1 LFNVL
6 LIKLNKFCSRVSLH
20 ELILI
25 KKITKMKLIK
35 SLAML
40 SVLGAMVA
48 SCGEAKK
55 EETVETTE
63 IVEEA
68 VEVVETP
75 NIVGVASANADFST
89 LVAAVGAADL
99 VGTLSGEGPF
109 TVFAPT
115 NAAFDKLPAGTVET
129 LLKPESK
136 AKLTSVLT
144 YHVVSGKFEAA
155 AVIDAINANNGK
167 FEVTTVQGGKITLS
181 LVGGNVV
188 LTDANGG
195 TATVVIA
202 DVAASNGV
210 IHAID
215 SVVMPK

>member
-1 LFNVL
+1 
-6 LIKLNKFCSRVSLH
+6 
-20 ELILI
+20 
-25 KKITKMKLIK
+25 MKLIK
-35 SLAML
+35 SLTVL
-40 SVLGAMVA
+40 SIVGIMVA

-55 EETVETTE
+55 EEVVEE
-63 IVEEA
+63 VVVEEA

-89 LVAAVGAADL
+89 LVTAVGAAGL
-99 VGTLSGEGPF
+99 VETLSGEGPF

-115 NAAFDKLPAGTVET
+115 NAAFGKLPAGTVET

-136 AKLTSVLT
+136 DKLTAVLT
-144 YHVVSGKFEAA
+144 YHVVAGKFEAA
-155 AVIDAINANNGK
+155 AVIEAINANKGK
-167 FEVTTVQGGKITLS
+167 FEVTTVQGGTITLS
-181 LVGGNVV
+181 LVDGKVV

-195 TATVVIA
+195 TATVVIT

-215 SVVMPK
+215 TVVMPK

>member
-1 LFNVL
+1 
-6 LIKLNKFCSRVSLH
+6 
-20 ELILI
+20 
-25 KKITKMKLIK
+25 MKLIK

-40 SVLGAMVA
+40 SVLGAMFA